1 MEKRT
6 WTENGWDYSNR
17 QKKLIR
23 AEQLKKQAA
32 GAKRK
37 KNDQKKMAE
46 LLEPIAEDD
55 IEFEK
60 SAVLVEVSDI
70 QKKDVLKTWW
80 WW

>member
-23 AEQLKKQAA
+23 AEQKKKQAA

-37 KNDQKKMAE
+37 RNDQKKMAE

-70 QKKDVLKTWW
+70 QKKEGVKTWW